1 MKIRKSTWI
10 LLLTFVFVI
19 VAIGAFELRKAHE
32 DSQIGLPAILPDW
45 TADKVIKISIKYNQ
59 DKFSLQFLRDKNNN
73 WIYVDRQANSMPQDE
88 INTALTELFALTP
101 TQKLDPST
109 PLDWLGIV
117 PPVASFDV
125 MNVSG
130 AEKMIKIGKTAPIRA
145 GYYLQVDNE
154 APVIVPYNDVIQILD
169 HIYLKVVPATWLT
182 PLATSAPSSSST
194 EVSPLPFQMP

>member
-1 MKIRKSTWI
+1 MKIRKSTRI

-32 DSQIGLPAILPDW
+32 DLQTGLPTILPDW

-169 HIYLKVVPATWLT
+169 LIYLKVVPATWLT